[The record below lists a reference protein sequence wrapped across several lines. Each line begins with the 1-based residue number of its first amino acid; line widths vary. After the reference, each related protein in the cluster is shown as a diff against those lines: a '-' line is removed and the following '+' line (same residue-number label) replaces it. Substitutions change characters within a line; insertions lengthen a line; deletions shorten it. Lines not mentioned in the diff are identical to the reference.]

1 MNKTELVAAV
11 AAKAELSKKDAE
23 AAVSAVIDSIT
34 DALVD
39 GDKVALIGFGTF
51 EVKTRAARKG
61 LNPRTKEEIDIPASK
76 APAFKAGKALKDAI
90 NK

>member
-76 APAFKAGKALKDAI
+76 APAFKAGKALKDAV
-90 NK
+90 NA

>member
-1 MNKTELVAAV
+1 MVAAV

-76 APAFKAGKALKDAI
+76 APAFKAGKAFKDAV